1 MMLTN
6 KPREFYLRE
15 LDEWFADY
23 CTIDKDDINFKF
35 FSEKIHVIEKSAYT
49 ALQKK
54 VADAESKARMHL
66 SNADDHWERAVNYD
80 NKNKDIQAKLDLAV
94 EAYEHLKFL
103 DQEYDKEYV
112 DDVYRRIA
120 IRHTLSTLK
129 KALQCN

>member
-1 MMLTN
+1 MAVLEGT
-6 KPREFYLRE
+6 PEFYYRRSL
-15 LDEWFADY
+15 W
-23 CTIDKDDINFKF
+23 
-35 FSEKIHVIEKSAYT
+35 
-49 ALQKK
+49 LQKK
-54 VADAESKARMHL
+54 VAGLESELRRKESEAKD
-66 SNADDHWERAVNYD
+66 NWDRAYTYD
-80 NKNKDIQAKLDLAV
+80 RNNKDLQAKLDLAR